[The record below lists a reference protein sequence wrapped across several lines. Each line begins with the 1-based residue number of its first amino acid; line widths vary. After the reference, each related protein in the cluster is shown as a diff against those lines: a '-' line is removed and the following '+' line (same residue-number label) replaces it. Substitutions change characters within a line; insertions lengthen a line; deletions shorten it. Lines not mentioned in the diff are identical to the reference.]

1 MIITVPSIMTA
12 ISVLGVL
19 SILGAL
25 ALFIHH
31 VLKRE
36 HEFQEKEKATFGQ
49 YEEIIKR
56 AHEQAADILDK
67 TVTTSEHL
75 LSNVH
80 GTNDTIAADFDKIL
94 QAIAQKELQAINH
107 EAALLKKGYENKITQ
122 MEATMDQN
130 TATMLQ
136 NTAAN
141 LDKQMTTFT
150 QNLLTHASK
159 SEEMIG
165 TKTQEMLGQIE
176 TEVNEYKRKKLATAD
191 QEIYQL
197 IQKTY
202 LEVLGKT
209 LPADVNQELILKA
222 LEETKKEGVFNL

>member
-1 MIITVPSIMTA
+1 MIITVPSIMTI

-36 HEFQEKEKATFGQ
+36 HEFQEKEKATFSQ

-80 GTNDTIAADFDKIL
+80 GTNDTIATDFDKIL
-94 QAIAQKELQAINH
+94 QTIAQKQLQAINH

-122 MEATMDQN
+122 METTMDQN
-130 TATMLQ
+130 TANMLQ

-141 LDKQMTTFT
+141 LDKQMATFT

-176 TEVNEYKRKKLATAD
+176 TEVNEYKKRKLAAAD

-202 LEVLGKT
+202 LEILGKT
-209 LPADVNQELILKA
+209 LPTDVNQELILKA

>member
-1 MIITVPSIMTA
+1 MIITVPSIMTT

-80 GTNDTIAADFDKIL
+80 GTNETIATDFDKVL
-94 QAIAQKELQAINH
+94 QALAQKELQAINH
-107 EAALLKKGYENKITQ
+107 EAAMLKKGYETKITQ
-122 MEATMDQN
+122 METTLDQN
-130 TATMLQ
+130 TTSMLQ
-136 NTAAN
+136 NTVAN
-141 LDKQMTTFT
+141 LDKQMATFT
-150 QNLLTHASK
+150 QNLLNNTSK
-159 SEEMIG
+159 SEQMLG

-176 TEVNEYKRKKLATAD
+176 AEMNDYKKKKIAAAD

-197 IQKTY
+197 IKKTY
-202 LEVLGKT
+202 QEVLGKT
-209 LPADVNQELILKA
+209 LPPDVNQELILKA
-222 LEETKKEGVFNL
+222 LEDTKKEGVFTL

>member
-1 MIITVPSIMTA
+1 MIVTVPSIMTV

-36 HEFQEKEKATFGQ
+36 HEFQEKERATFSQ

-75 LSNVH
+75 LSNVR
-80 GTNDTIAADFDKIL
+80 GTNETIATDFDKVL
-94 QAIAQKELQAINH
+94 QAIANKQIQAINN
-107 EAALLKKGYENKITQ
+107 EAAMLKKGYQDRISQ
-122 MEATMDQN
+122 METTIDHNTDTMIQSAE
-130 TATMLQ
+130 T
-136 NTAAN
+136 N
-141 LDKQMTTFT
+141 LDKQLAAFT
-150 QNLLTHASK
+150 QNLMVHASK
-159 SEEMIG
+159 SEQMIG
-165 TKTQEMLGQIE
+165 TKTQEMLKQVE
-176 TEVNEYKRKKLATAD
+176 SEVTEYKKKKLATVDSA
-191 QEIYQL
+191 ILQL

-202 LEVLGKT
+202 QEILGRT
-209 LPADVNQELILKA
+209 IPQEVNQQLILEA
-222 LEETKKEGVFNL
+222 LEKTKKEGVFNL